1 MEITDKLTKS
11 ISETAYL
18 TKENTKRY
26 RPILRF
32 FYLQNQKMN
41 FMLYKEDVFNEF
53 AGKQGFED
61 YTLEQCDSDLTTL
74 TEWKNLI
81 AIQDTSVAYTLEEF
95 KNKKY
100 RYQLSDFAVK
110 IESLV
115 IELENLHIEGASL
128 EPTLIER
135 IKEEIVQINSI
146 VNENETKVNGWW
158 ENLNADFKRLND
170 NYQGYIK
177 SFYNIRMEEIAQSSK
192 FIARKNDLV
201 LYLREFIKALQ
212 DNSYQ
217 IEKILREI
225 KPEIENK
232 ILEKVWQAQSKVI
245 RIDRLDEELPE
256 QEMRDRNSGKWK
268 NIKRWFIGDE
278 KRDSEVQNIE
288 EKTSEIIRKI
298 TRIANQIAE
307 ARGNINSRKA
317 EYKKICEMF
326 CNTNNMEEAHKLSSL
341 VFGMENTRHMKGNF
355 ERETDNINS
364 SILDEKKIE
373 IEVKP
378 RIRAFK
384 ERKNRTIIEDKSEI
398 KRLKI
403 EEYLKQR
410 EEERKLI
417 RRYIINGKI
426 VIKDLPEIEPV
437 VRKSV
442 LKWVSQANQT
452 ETKTTITEYGEK
464 VQLVIPKNGERCTL
478 KCTDGVLN
486 MPAYELLFI
495 AQ

>member
-1 MEITDKLTKS
+1 
-11 ISETAYL
+11 
-18 TKENTKRY
+18 
-26 RPILRF
+26 
-32 FYLQNQKMN
+32 
-41 FMLYKEDVFNEF
+41 
-53 AGKQGFED
+53 
-61 YTLEQCDSDLTTL
+61 
-74 TEWKNLI
+74 
-81 AIQDTSVAYTLEEF
+81 
-95 KNKKY
+95 
-100 RYQLSDFAVK
+100 
-110 IESLV
+110 
-115 IELENLHIEGASL
+115 
-128 EPTLIER
+128 
-135 IKEEIVQINSI
+135 
-146 VNENETKVNGWW
+146 
-158 ENLNADFKRLND
+158 
-170 NYQGYIK
+170 
-177 SFYNIRMEEIAQSSK
+177 
-192 FIARKNDLV
+192 
-201 LYLREFIKALQ
+201 
-212 DNSYQ
+212 
-217 IEKILREI
+217 
-225 KPEIENK
+225 
-232 ILEKVWQAQSKVI
+232 
-245 RIDRLDEELPE
+245 
-256 QEMRDRNSGKWK
+256 MRDRNSEKWK

-278 KRDSEVQNIE
+278 KRDSEVHNIE

-307 ARGNINSRKA
+307 SRGNINSRKA

-384 ERKNRTIIEDKSEI
+384 ERKDRTIIEDKSEI

-464 VQLVIPKNGERCTL
+464 VQLVIPKNGERCIL

>member
-135 IKEEIVQINSI
+135 IKEGIAQINSI

-212 DNSYQ
+212 DNSYH
-217 IEKILREI
+217 IEKILREV

-232 ILEKVWQAQSKVI
+232 ILEK
-245 RIDRLDEELPE
+245 ELPE

-278 KRDSEVQNIE
+278 KRDSEVHNIE

-307 ARGNINSRKA
+307 SRGNINSRKA

-384 ERKNRTIIEDKSEI
+384 ERKDRTIIEDKSEI

-495 AQ
+495 A